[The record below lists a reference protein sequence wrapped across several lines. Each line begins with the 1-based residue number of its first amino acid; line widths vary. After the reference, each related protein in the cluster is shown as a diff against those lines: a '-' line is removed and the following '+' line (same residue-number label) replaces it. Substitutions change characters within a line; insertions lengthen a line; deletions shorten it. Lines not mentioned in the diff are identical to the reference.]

1 MCVENRDYMLLASC
15 RLDFLLPLVKNVRDT
30 NKNKTSPPVKENK
43 QTKDKVKESKMPTLP
58 LPKSM
63 SKVTKKDSKAVSE
76 KVRSSKKPKASAAK
90 EAAAPTSDQS
100 CGRVL
105 QSSFTITNLLG
116 KADQAHTMELD
127 EDYD

>member
-1 MCVENRDYMLLASC
+1 MLLASC

-30 NKNKTSPPVKENK
+30 NKNKTSPPVRENK
-43 QTKDKVKESKMPTLP
+43 QTKDKDKESKMPTLHS
-58 LPKSM
+58 LPKSL

>member
-1 MCVENRDYMLLASC
+1 M
-15 RLDFLLPLVKNVRDT
+15 
-30 NKNKTSPPVKENK
+30 KENK
-43 QTKDKVKESKMPTLP
+43 QTKDKDGKSNKSTLIV
-58 LPKSM
+58 PKSM
-63 SKVTKKDSKAVSE
+63 SKVTKRDSKAVSE

-90 EAAAPTSDQS
+90 DATAPTSDPS

-116 KADQAHTMELD
+116 KADQAQSMELD

>member
-1 MCVENRDYMLLASC
+1 M
-15 RLDFLLPLVKNVRDT
+15 
-30 NKNKTSPPVKENK
+30 KENK
-43 QTKDKVKESKMPTLP
+43 QTKDKDKESKMPTLP

>member
-1 MCVENRDYMLLASC
+1 M
-15 RLDFLLPLVKNVRDT
+15 
-30 NKNKTSPPVKENK
+30 KENK
-43 QTKDKVKESKMPTLP
+43 QTKDKDKESKMPTLP
-58 LPKSM
+58 LPKLM

>member
-1 MCVENRDYMLLASC
+1 M
-15 RLDFLLPLVKNVRDT
+15 
-30 NKNKTSPPVKENK
+30 KENK
-43 QTKDKVKESKMPTLP
+43 QTKDKDKESKMPTLP
-58 LPKSM
+58 LTKSM
-63 SKVTKKDSKAVSE
+63 SKVTKQDSKAVSE

>member
-1 MCVENRDYMLLASC
+1 MLLASC

-43 QTKDKVKESKMPTLP
+43 QIKDKDGESNKSTLIV
-58 LPKSM
+58 PKSM

>member
-1 MCVENRDYMLLASC
+1 MLLASC

-43 QTKDKVKESKMPTLP
+43 QTKDKDKESKMLTLP

>member
-1 MCVENRDYMLLASC
+1 MLLASC

-43 QTKDKVKESKMPTLP
+43 QTKVKDGESIKSTLIV
-58 LPKSM
+58 PKSM

-76 KVRSSKKPKASAAK
+76 KVRSAKKPKASAAK

-116 KADQAHTMELD
+116 KADQAQSMDLD

>member
-1 MCVENRDYMLLASC
+1 M
-15 RLDFLLPLVKNVRDT
+15 
-30 NKNKTSPPVKENK
+30 KEIK
-43 QTKDKVKESKMPTLP
+43 QSKDKDKESKMPTLP
-58 LPKSM
+58 LPKSL

-90 EAAAPTSDQS
+90 DATAPTSDPS

-116 KADQAHTMELD
+116 KADQAQSMGLD

>member
-1 MCVENRDYMLLASC
+1 M
-15 RLDFLLPLVKNVRDT
+15 
-30 NKNKTSPPVKENK
+30 KENK
-43 QTKDKVKESKMPTLP
+43 QTKVKDGESNKSTLIV
-58 LPKSM
+58 PKSL

-116 KADQAHTMELD
+116 KADQAQTMELD

>member
-1 MCVENRDYMLLASC
+1 M
-15 RLDFLLPLVKNVRDT
+15 
-30 NKNKTSPPVKENK
+30 KENK
-43 QTKDKVKESKMPTLP
+43 QTKDKDKESKMLTLP

-76 KVRSSKKPKASAAK
+76 KVRSSRKPKASAAK

>member
-1 MCVENRDYMLLASC
+1 MLLASC

-30 NKNKTSPPVKENK
+30 NKNKTSPSVKENK
-43 QTKDKVKESKMPTLP
+43 QTKDKDKESKMPTLP

-90 EAAAPTSDQS
+90 DAGAPTSDQS